1 MFYFDWLQKNNPT
14 GKPDPFPAL
23 KNKFETTVPGLYCI
37 GDLTGIPLI
46 KLAAESGYELVQR
59 FLNDTAFKKERQVKA
74 ADVFDLIIIGA
85 GPSGVSAA
93 LRAAE
98 LGYKYLIIESNRM
111 FSTIANFPTNKPIYV
126 TPIDPPMNSALR
138 FNDGTKESLLAEL
151 ANDLKKK
158 PLQIHEGETAQRIFQ
173 NSGLFTIQTTRASY
187 TALRVVVAIGK
198 TGNARTLGVPG
209 ERLPKVFTRLID
221 PGEFHDKDILVV
233 GGGDSAVEAAV
244 ALARAGNRITF
255 SYHKSTLSRPKA
267 QNIETFEILAA
278 KGSIVPMFGSTV
290 KEVRPDDV
298 ILKDDNGEKIMP
310 NQAIFALIG
319 SEIPLDFFKRSTIG
333 LEGEKHFAD
342 WLKIVTLL
350 LFASVLYF
358 GKSAPSVR
366 VTGVLGFLKL
376 PLGLLR
382 ETCPEM
388 ASGMLAWGSFIGLGV
403 STIFLISHYSKNQKQ
418 YFTSAWNSFKYSY
431 YLVIILLFSYLYIAY
446 KLLLLRPIFGDMGD
460 WYTVVYSLTIAIF
473 GLRRMAVKP
482 TGYIKRQTIT
492 LMSVQVIPLFI
503 LPMFVFPILGAH
515 GLLGGWVMQNVF
527 PGGSYWRSFGLVLAW
542 PLFIHNLA
550 TGQPTAFW
558 LVLGILQSF
567 VIIPCIV
574 YRWGK
579 GAYCG
584 WVCSCGALAETLGD
598 EYRTNAPHG
607 VSAKKWENAGQMV
620 LWSAALVTL
629 LALFSG
635 LKGNPWSSW
644 ASDAYGLVVDII
656 FAGVLGLGV
665 YFFMS
670 GRVWCRFFCPL
681 AALMHIYARFSV
693 YRIFANKKRCISCN
707 ICTKVCHMGIDV
719 MNYANKGI
727 PLNDVECVR
736 CSACV
741 VSCPLQ
747 VLTFGRIGAIDLKN
761 SMHKPRPLP
770 LTRGWPSGLPQKDI
784 DMLIALEQKNM
795 GTPKDSPLNKGH

>member
-1 MFYFDWLQKNNPT
+1 VFYFNWLQKNNPT

-46 KLAAESGYELVQR
+46 KLSAESGYELVQR
-59 FLNDTAFKKERQVKA
+59 FLNDTAFKKERQNKA

-98 LGYKYLIIESNRM
+98 LGYNYLIIESNRM
-111 FSTIANFPTNKPIYV
+111 FNTITNFPTSKPIYV
-126 TPIDPPMNSALR
+126 TPTDPPMNSALR
-138 FNDGTKESLLAEL
+138 FSDGTKESLLAEFT
-151 ANDLKKK
+151 NDLKEK
-158 PLQIHEGETAQRIFQ
+158 PLKIHEGETAQRIIQ
-173 NSGLFTIQTTRASY
+173 NSGSFIVQTTRESY

-221 PGEFHDKDILVV
+221 PGEFHDKDVLVV

-244 ALARAGNRITF
+244 ALAEAGNRITF

-267 QNIETFEILAA
+267 QNIESFKILAE
-278 KGSIVPMFGSTV
+278 KGIIVPMFGSTV
-290 KEVRPDDV
+290 KEIRPDDV
-298 ILKDDNGEKIMP
+298 ILKDDNGDKIMP
-310 NQAIFALIG
+310 NQAVFALIG
-319 SEIPLDFFKRSTIG
+319 SEIPLDFFKRSNIS

-358 GKSAPSVR
+358 GKTASSVR
-366 VTGVLGFLKL
+366 ITGIVGFLKI
-376 PLGLLR
+376 PFGLLR
-382 ETCPEM
+382 ETWPKM
-388 ASGMLAWGSFIGLGV
+388 VGGMLAWGSLIGLGV
-403 STIFLISHYSKNQKQ
+403 CAIYLIGHSVKNPKQ

-431 YLVIILLFSYLYIAY
+431 YLVIILLFSYLYVAY
-446 KLLLLRPIFGDMGD
+446 RLLLQRPIFGDMGD
-460 WYTVVYSLTIAIF
+460 WYTAVYSLTIVIF

-482 TGYIKRQTIT
+482 TGYIKRQTMT
-492 LMSVQVIPLFI
+492 LMSVQVIPLFV
-503 LPMFVFPILGAH
+503 LPMFVFPILGEH
-515 GLLGGWVMQNVF
+515 GLLGGWVMHNVF

-550 TGQPTAFW
+550 LGQPTLFW
-558 LVLGILQSF
+558 LLVGILQSF
-567 VIIPCIV
+567 IIIPYIV
-574 YRWGK
+574 YRYGK

-584 WVCSCGALAETLGD
+584 WICSCGALAETLGD
-598 EYRTNAPHG
+598 EYRTKAPHG
-607 VSAKKWENAGQMV
+607 LSAKKWENAGQVV
-620 LWSAALVTL
+620 LWSAGLVTL

-644 ASDAYGLVVDII
+644 ASDVYGLVVDIV

-681 AALMHIYARFSV
+681 AALMHIYARFSL
-693 YRIFANKKRCISCN
+693 YRIFSDKKRCISCN

-727 PLNDVECVR
+727 PMNDVECVR

-747 VLTFGRIGAIDLKN
+747 VLTFGNIDAIDLQN
-761 SMHKPRPLP
+761 SRHKLRPVP
-770 LTRGWPSGLPQKDI
+770 LTHGWPSGLVQKDI
-784 DMLIALEQKNM
+784 DMLIALEQMNR